1 MQDLLVTV
9 KSCMIAQKGSKQW
22 CYYTYINYRTKFEQ
36 LEQNIQHL
44 IGVQASQY
52 IVDQFL
58 NEQSMANIKQIHSK
72 IGGLYNE
79 NVNSQDK
86 LVETFTE
93 FLTQVQTII
102 NNIFTT
108 HIGYQL
114 LQRVYHKDET
124 VQKYVKAKFML
135 DSEQVQNLLKQFKIQ
150 PTYRQN
156 KQTRNLE
163 VELLCFESK
172 KCVKQEYKDV
182 NISIT
187 TDQVPLINQQLESY
201 LCKQNIML
209 KSNLNAVTQTDSYNN
224 IVGGYLNLLLK
235 YFGHETQA
243 LKPLQKQVLSTEIQ
257 IGKFSVQLKQ
267 FVECLAIQ
275 PKTSQ
280 VQESDSVVLAYLI
293 KFYGGVFE
301 YHQFFSLNLS
311 QFQIDQIQKL
321 NKIINWFIFD
331 FQNFNITKLDQIAFP
346 QRCLNSYTPVT
357 QTNNAIN
364 IDWETSNIED
374 GQQSLTSSN
383 SEYSSDT
390 DNIKTELKEG
400 GSRNDNY
407 QTTFKPFLTQHIV
420 QVNAVS
426 YHVDHIYPSKYNSP
440 PVLANFILLP
450 ADLNLLKSDNI
461 DHSDSII
468 LLIEA
473 TQFIFQQ
480 SFMAKIQKQFK
491 DNKIK
496 IGRSFYVIGSLKLV
510 FYQYYDIQEVM
521 AAARQLYNSVKSM
534 KGLGK
539 KYKSDL
545 LIAIKKYIE

>member
-1 MQDLLVTV
+1 
-9 KSCMIAQKGSKQW
+9 
-22 CYYTYINYRTKFEQ
+22 
-36 LEQNIQHL
+36 
-44 IGVQASQY
+44 
-52 IVDQFL
+52 
-58 NEQSMANIKQIHSK
+58 
-72 IGGLYNE
+72 
-79 NVNSQDK
+79 
-86 LVETFTE
+86 
-93 FLTQVQTII
+93 
-102 NNIFTT
+102 
-108 HIGYQL
+108 
-114 LQRVYHKDET
+114 
-124 VQKYVKAKFML
+124 ML
-135 DSEQVQNLLKQFKIQ
+135 DSGQVQNLLKQFKIQ

-163 VELLCFESK
+163 VELLSFESK

-201 LCKQNIML
+201 LCKQNIMF
-209 KSNLNAVTQTDSYNN
+209 KSNLSAVTQTDSYNE

-243 LKPLQKQVLSTEIQ
+243 LKPLQKQALSTEIQ

-275 PKTSQ
+275 PKTIKA
-280 VQESDSVVLAYLI
+280 QESDSVVLAYLI

-331 FQNFNITKLDQIAFP
+331 FQNFNITKLEQIAFP

-364 IDWETSNIED
+364 IDWETSNIEE
-374 GQQSLTSSN
+374 GQQSLTSSD

-390 DNIKTELKEG
+390 DNNKTELKEG

-420 QVNAVS
+420 QVNAMS

-461 DHSDSII
+461 DHTDSII

-480 SFMAKIQKQFK
+480 SFISKIQKQFK

-521 AAARQLYNSVKSM
+521 TTARQLYNSVKSM
-534 KGLGK
+534 KGLGQ

-545 LIAIKKYIE
+545 LTAIKKYIE